1 MPRDI
6 VIPVGGSSF
15 VVGDDDD
22 HSSFLSVAEALEG
35 DPGRLFERRDAG
47 VALSQN
53 ERDFLAG
60 KMKRVANRPPTRS
73 TKTRNFNIAWLVRY
87 CEHLG
92 GWPHKVAV
100 AEAMAAFE
108 VSRRTVFKAVAEVR
122 EDPDRQHM
130 LEQRL
135 EQSMRDEVFS
145 EDRIKA
151 PQVRAH
157 TSITWSKEV
166 KT

>member
-6 VIPVGGSSF
+6 VISVGGSSF

-35 DPGRLFERRDAG
+35 NPRRLFERRDTG

-53 ERDFLAG
+53 EQDFLAG
-60 KMKRVANRPPTRS
+60 KMKRVGNRPPRRS
-73 TKTRNFNIAWLVRY
+73 TRARNLNIAWLVRY
-87 CEHLG
+87 CERLG
-92 GWPHKVAV
+92 GLSHEAAV
-100 AEAMAAFE
+100 AAAREAFK
-108 VSRRTVFKAVAEVR
+108 VSRRTVFKAVEEVR

-130 LEQRL
+130 LEQ
-135 EQSMRDEVFS
+135 SMRDEVFS
-145 EDRIKA
+145 KDRIKA